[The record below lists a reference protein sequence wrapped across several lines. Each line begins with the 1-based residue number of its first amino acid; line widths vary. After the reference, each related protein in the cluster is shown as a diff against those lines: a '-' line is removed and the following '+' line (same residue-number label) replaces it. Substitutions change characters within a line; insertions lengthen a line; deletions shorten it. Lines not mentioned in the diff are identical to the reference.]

1 MSGQKPTPPKKR
13 APSPYKS
20 VSCVGSLD
28 ELCTALITY
37 GKELEKWGNDVLGEL
52 DDLKA
57 ASGGSGGTGDPP
69 QDATQPPPPPF
80 RKP

>member
-1 MSGQKPTPPKKR
+1 VPCAQ
-13 APSPYKS
+13 
-20 VSCVGSLD
+20 SLD
-28 ELCTALITY
+28 DVCAKLIAY

-57 ASGGSGGTGDPP
+57 SRSESEEGPPGGPP

-80 RKP
+80 KKP